1 MKTNIFIMSLMFLIL
16 LSQSVDIIGQS
27 NSPSGEDI
35 LRAIDE
41 NMLSDTKIVTSKMI
55 VHGRRGDRTVTSKS
69 WIEGENRAFT
79 EYTSPPR
86 EKGTKMLR
94 LDDKLWTYSPSSDRV
109 IQISGHMLR
118 QSVMGSD
125 LSYEDFMEQDKL
137 VDVYQAEIVGSDTID
152 NRNCWE
158 LSLTAKIEGLA
169 YHSRKLWVDKELN
182 IPLREERYGREGKL
196 LKSTKIED
204 VKKISGR
211 WYPGKIIFK
220 DELKTGSRGTEWII
234 EDIKF
239 NETIPEVLFS
249 KASLK
254 K

>member
-1 MKTNIFIMSLMFLIL
+1 MKINIIIMSLSLFFVSFQAID
-16 LSQSVDIIGQS
+16 VIAQS
-27 NSPSGEDI
+27 NSPTADEI
-35 LRAIDE
+35 LKAIDD

-55 VHGRRGDRTVTSKS
+55 VHGRRGDRTVTSIS

-86 EKGTKMLR
+86 EKGTKMLK

-125 LSYEDFMEQDKL
+125 LSYEDYMEQDKL
-137 VDVYQAEIVGSDTID
+137 IDVYQAVIIGSDSID
-152 NRNCWE
+152 GRDCWE
-158 LSLTAKIEGLA
+158 LSLTAKTEDVA
-169 YHSRKLWVDKELN
+169 YYSRKIWVDKQRF
-182 IPLREERYGREGKL
+182 IPLKEERFGREGKL
-196 LKSTKIED
+196 LKSTRIED

-220 DELKTGSRGTEWII
+220 DELKTGSLGTEWII

-239 NETIPEVLFS
+239 NEAIPEVMFS